1 MVGIANGG
9 LIMDIE
15 APLDRLAIPK
25 SKGDRGLGKERPQ
38 RPYSIFGRELDI
50 SRVQIGPP
58 IPDASLISIS
68 SPIIPI
74 MDESA
79 DHRDPRQWRFYVI
92 PTTRLPAR
100 KTISL
105 VKVALLSDAVP
116 WIGLKGAI
124 ESLRAIL

>member
-50 SRVQIGPP
+50 SRVQIGSP

-68 SPIIPI
+68 SPIIRSWMKVPI
-74 MDESA
+74 TVILANGDFTSSQPLASRLARPSA
-79 DHRDPRQWRFYVI
+79 W
-92 PTTRLPAR
+92 
-100 KTISL
+100 
-105 VKVALLSDAVP
+105 
-116 WIGLKGAI
+116 
-124 ESLRAIL
+124 